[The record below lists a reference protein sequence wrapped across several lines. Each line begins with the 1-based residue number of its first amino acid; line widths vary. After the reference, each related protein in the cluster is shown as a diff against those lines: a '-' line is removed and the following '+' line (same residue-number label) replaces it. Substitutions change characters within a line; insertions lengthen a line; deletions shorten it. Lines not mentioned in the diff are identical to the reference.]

1 MVPCLHY
8 LGINKLMHG
17 SGLRLVPDLSISSM
31 IKAVI
36 RPTEEGFKAGYSQND
51 AQKPAYNI

>member
-1 MVPCLHY
+1 
-8 LGINKLMHG
+8 
-17 SGLRLVPDLSISSM
+17 M

-51 AQKPAYNI
+51 AQKPDHSEVQL